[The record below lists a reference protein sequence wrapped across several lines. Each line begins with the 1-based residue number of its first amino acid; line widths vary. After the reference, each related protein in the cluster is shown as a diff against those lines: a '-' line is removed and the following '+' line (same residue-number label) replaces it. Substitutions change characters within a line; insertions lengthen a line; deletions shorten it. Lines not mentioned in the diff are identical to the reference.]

1 MTRSWE
7 EMLSNPIEGEEYNG
21 QVSES
26 KEYNCDKCGVE
37 SYIEDYGCPYCD
49 DTLCPA
55 CCVEGKNK
63 QVSESEQPLEPLCG
77 DHLVPV
83 SQCDCLWGYKRAR
96 GSK

>member
-1 MTRSWE
+1 MARSWE
-7 EMLSNPIEGEEYNG
+7 DMLSNPIEGEEYNG

-26 KEYNCDKCGVE
+26 
-37 SYIEDYGCPYCD
+37 
-49 DTLCPA
+49 
-55 CCVEGKNK
+55 
-63 QVSESEQPLEPLCG
+63 EQPLEALCG